1 MVHPAKAEGY
11 NISPAMYETSA
22 RAQIEQLVHDK
33 QLCRGCLPEYVLI

>member
-33 QLCRGCLPEYVLI
+33 QLSRGCSPEYVLI